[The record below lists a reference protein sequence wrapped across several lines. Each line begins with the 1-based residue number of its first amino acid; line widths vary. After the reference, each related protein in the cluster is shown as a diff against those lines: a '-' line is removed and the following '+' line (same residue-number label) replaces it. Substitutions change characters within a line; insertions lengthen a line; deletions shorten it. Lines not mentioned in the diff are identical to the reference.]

1 MGVGAPREAF
11 RLTTKTKKQKY
22 TIMKLH
28 LPKMLTAA
36 LLAAFTVLAAN
47 TTAQAETAPGYSGLI
62 ITWNNTNSQNA
73 GDLAGGQYRITTY
86 DATSGTFTVT
96 NDERTGWGGG
106 NGAGAVL
113 VCKDTTDDRNTLR
126 FAASEYGQTVKTPVF
141 TFNPLVLAGIIVDEG
156 ATGFSISSKN
166 GGDRNIFLGNRND
179 TVAYSTINE
188 NFSIT
193 KNSGTTTS
201 KVYMRG
207 TQVIDVAAEKTYTIT
222 SRDGID
228 ISGALTVQGGGTLA
242 LDGAVTLAKTIT
254 NNGTI
259 TFRGVALTDSLAGFD
274 ASGSYVDYSGAPS
287 ANGNGYAGSLD
298 YTIIKGN
305 TDALT
310 QVTWKGE
317 TKTLNKGVMH
327 VESDVDYTTYHL
339 NTDGT
344 SLDLATERTNND
356 RLNAVTLATG
366 TKLVANDNF
375 NGTVSGAGTATVEIA
390 AGKALTGAVT
400 GVALTG
406 AGTYELASGTGA
418 VGTGVTFASGW
429 TGTVKLSNITTTELD
444 LNNFGITGSVVEI
457 DNWSRYLKNSN
468 GYVYNPKLRLS
479 GGGMTVSDGYSNY
492 SYVFAGGVEG
502 TGDFKI
508 GITTSANNQ
517 TYVFTGD
524 VSDWTG
530 AYESLKNKNTTIQFS
545 GLALEMGAAIKQ
557 TDGTINIVVGDGERD
572 FSTTFDKTVTAST
585 LTINE
590 KASAKM
596 TDETSIG
603 TLSGAGFLTVDA
615 DSHTVALGGGAI
627 GDAIDLLNGTLR
639 LSGAYTLDALDVQDY
654 TENYV
659 GPESFTATGSGF
671 RETSGTVQ
679 LVNFGSGTL
688 SIADDA
694 TFTYEGASVA
704 VDDQTGK
711 GTLGG
716 VDLTTLWVNGVG
728 TVSYNAAQEYAEQQV
743 PETVVE
749 TVRLNVDGATVDM
762 DRAEASVA
770 LVLSEEA
777 TSATVNATQ
786 VTTISS
792 ISGWA
797 DTLTVSGT
805 EAVTMPAGTMTLTG
819 TQQLVVEGTVNTNK
833 IQLDS
838 DDAVLTVAEGATL
851 NVTGNNNLTPNKGTV
866 NISGTVNVGH
876 ELDLSNGSKATGTVN
891 IASTGKLS
899 VWGMWM
905 HNGVSINLEED
916 GEFAIGHN
924 ETKDLSIIGKDGG
937 SITFTPATGDATYG
951 TNNANFKIA
960 NATVTTTGA
969 NVTLG
974 NTLENVDVV
983 IADGSSALLN
993 TTADSVTVNEGG
1005 TLLVNK
1011 EMDLGGTLIS
1021 NGNITVGTAGV
1032 VTISGDST
1040 FVNVI
1045 TNSGTVHLNG
1055 ITLDTEYFQQQ
1066 GGDTD
1071 AHFNLNDELTT
1082 DDNYFVGTS
1091 EAFVQVVSGG
1101 TSDTTGITW
1110 DGETYNTLTNGKIVT
1125 GEAVVDHTTFHVGGE
1140 ISTSTINGSEHVSDI
1155 ANINVGDGATLTVD
1169 EVVEQAAIH
1178 AGDGAT
1184 VAGEHAQ
1191 DTVQILMGETV
1202 TYADG
1207 LKAADND
1214 SAEFSGNVQVTNAAD
1229 ESTFSVTN
1237 QNMEVKADALT
1248 FGDGAED
1255 ALHVR
1260 CGVDVDTITN
1270 QSGQELLINKLVA
1283 SELSSV
1289 SALSGGIQMMLTT
1302 QQGVMTVNNL
1312 VVGADQHVLAV
1323 DSTNTEVTVT
1333 VTETLTAGENAT
1345 LLANLEM
1352 ADNSALLAGG
1362 VEKALSIGS
1371 VLTMNTGIQLDEATL
1386 KALDAMAV
1394 GDTFVLIGAVD
1405 GKPME
1410 YTGES
1415 GDDAWYASVF
1425 SRTAY
1430 DSGYELNGD
1439 FNIMFDET
1447 DGFGLKKFS
1456 NTPEP
1461 TTGTLSLLA
1470 LAALAARRR
1479 RK

>member
-1 MGVGAPREAF
+1 
-11 RLTTKTKKQKY
+11 
-22 TIMKLH
+22 MKLH
-28 LPKMLTAA
+28 LPKMLAVA
-36 LLAAFTVLAAN
+36 LLSAYAAITANADVPYTGSVYTWDN
-47 TTAQAETAPGYSGLI
+47 TTSGSDPAFGNYAL
-62 ITWNNTNSQNA
+62 
-73 GDLAGGQYRITTY
+73 TTY
-86 DATSGTFTVT
+86 DEQGNPTVT
-96 NDERTGWGGG
+96 STVISGRSGNWGNVQAIFASDAIQTG
-106 NGAGAVL
+106 
-113 VCKDTTDDRNTLR
+113 NTLR
-126 FAASEYGQTVKTPVF
+126 FDSEHGQSVKTLSYTF
-141 TFNPLVLAGIIVDEG
+141 TPFTVGGIIVEEG
-156 ATGFSISSKN
+156 ATGFSIQS
-166 GGDRNIFLGNRND
+166 GGANNRAFFLGNKNGSASYNEIHEDFAINKTTGGLNLTLRGAETFYVAEGKTFTLKSNNPIAMSGSMNVTGEG
-179 TVAYSTINE
+179 TVDIAQGNVTMANG
-188 NFSIT
+188 FS
-193 KNSGTTTS
+193 
-201 KVYMRG
+201 
-207 TQVIDVAAEKTYTIT
+207 
-222 SRDGID
+222 
-228 ISGALTVQGGGTLA
+228 LTVQEGATLKFA
-242 LDGAVTLAKTIT
+242 GAVSGLSTTIN
-254 NNGTI
+254 NNGAI
-259 TFRGVALTDSLAGFD
+259 TFNGVALSDSLAGFEV
-274 ASGSYVDYSGAPS
+274 SGSYVDYSGAPS
-287 ANGNGYAGSLD
+287 ANGNGYAGALD

-317 TKTLNKGVMH
+317 TKTLDEGVMH
-327 VESDVDYTTYHL
+327 VEADVDYTTYHL

-356 RLNAVTLATG
+356 RLSAVTLATG
-366 TKLVANDNF
+366 TKLIANDSF
-375 NGTVSGAGTATVEIA
+375 DGTVSGAGTATVELA

-406 AGTYELASGTGA
+406 SGTYELASGTGA

-524 VSDWTG
+524 VSQWTG

-557 TDGTINIVVGDGERD
+557 TDGTINIVVGDGESD

-627 GDAIDLLNGTLR
+627 GDAIDLLNGTLS

-749 TVRLNVDGATVDM
+749 TVHLNVDGATVDM
-762 DRAEASVA
+762 DRAGASVA
-770 LVLSEEA
+770 LVLSETA
-777 TSATVNATQ
+777 VNATVNATQ
-786 VTTISS
+786 ATTISG

-876 ELDLSNGSKATGTVN
+876 ELDLSNGQNASGQVN

-899 VWGMWM
+899 AWGMWM
-905 HNGVSINLEED
+905 HNGVSVNLEEG
-916 GEFAIGHN
+916 GEFAIGRN
-924 ETKDLSIIGKDGG
+924 EVKDLSIIGKDGG

-951 TNNANFKIA
+951 TNNANFTIT

-993 TTADSVTVNEGG
+993 TTASSVTVNEGG
-1005 TLLVNK
+1005 TLLINK
-1011 EMDLGGTLIS
+1011 EMDLGGTLTS
-1021 NGNITVGTAGV
+1021 NGNITVATAGV

-1110 DGETYNTLTNGKIVT
+1110 DGDTYDTLTNGKIVT
-1125 GEAVVDHTTFHVGGE
+1125 GEADVDHTTFYVGGE
-1140 ISTSTINGSEHVSDI
+1140 ISTSAINASEHVAAI
-1155 ANINVGDGATLTVD
+1155 ENINVGDGATLTVD
-1169 EVVEQAAIH
+1169 AVSEAAIH
-1178 AGDGAT
+1178 AQDGAT
-1184 VAGEHAQ
+1184 VAGDKAQ
-1191 DTVQILMGETV
+1191 QSVEIAADATV
-1202 TYADG
+1202 TYAYGISSTEGVYVFGLDG
-1207 LKAADND
+1207 
-1214 SAEFSGNVQVTNAAD
+1214 V
-1229 ESTFSVTN
+1229 SVTN
-1237 QNMEVKADALT
+1237 KGGSDAIYGGLGNATMAVEADALSSSVNEQFVVNNQLSVST
-1248 FGDGAED
+1248 VTHQGEGELTLANVNGD
-1255 ALHVR
+1255 ALSV
-1260 CGVDVDTITN
+1260 VETDTADLILQGITATT
-1270 QSGQELLINKLVA
+1270 L
-1283 SELSSV
+1283 SELTI
-1289 SALSGGIQMMLTT
+1289 GGGATVGVYTDTT
-1302 QQGVMTVNNL
+1302 K
-1312 VVGADQHVLAV
+1312 A
-1323 DSTNTEVTVT
+1323 TEGTVT
-1333 VTETLTAGENAT
+1333 IDAAGVLTAGDST
-1345 LLANLEM
+1345 LRANLEM
-1352 ADNSALLAGG
+1352 ADDSVLLVGG
-1362 VEKALSIGS
+1362 VQKALHVGS
-1371 VLTMNTGIQLDEATL
+1371 LLTMGSNISLDTSTL
-1386 KALDAMAV
+1386 QALDGLA
-1394 GDTFVLIGAVD
+1394 DNTCFWLIDAAEDSELLYG
-1405 GKPME
+1405 GS
-1410 YTGES
+1410 TGE
-1415 GDDAWYASVF
+1415 DAWFDEVF

-1430 DSGYELNGD
+1430 DGDYELKGD
-1439 FNIMFDET
+1439 FNIVFD
-1447 DGFGLKKFS
+1447 DVNGFGLQKFS
-1456 NTPEP
+1456 SVPEP

-1470 LAALAARRR
+1470 LMALAARRR
-1479 RK
+1479 KH

>member
-1 MGVGAPREAF
+1 
-11 RLTTKTKKQKY
+11 
-22 TIMKLH
+22 MKLH
-28 LPKMLTAA
+28 LPKMLAVA
-36 LLAAFTVLAAN
+36 LLSACAAISANADVPYTGTVYTWDN
-47 TTAQAETAPGYSGLI
+47 TTSGSDPAFG
-62 ITWNNTNSQNA
+62 NYA
-73 GDLAGGQYRITTY
+73 KTTY
-86 DATSGTFTVT
+86 DEMGTPTVT
-96 NDERTGWGGG
+96 DEVISGKAGNWGNVQAIFASDAIQTG
-106 NGAGAVL
+106 
-113 VCKDTTDDRNTLR
+113 NTLR
-126 FAASEYGQTVKTPVF
+126 FDSTHGQNVKSLNYTFTPFTVG
-141 TFNPLVLAGIIVDEG
+141 GIIVEKG
-156 ATGFSISSKN
+156 ATGFTINS
-166 GGDRNIFLGNRND
+166 GGNNNRAFFLGNKNGSASYNEIHEDFAINKTTGGLNLTLRGAETFYVDEGKTFTLKSNNPIAMSGSLNVTGKG
-179 TVAYSTINE
+179 TVDFAQGNVTMGNG
-188 NFSIT
+188 FS
-193 KNSGTTTS
+193 
-201 KVYMRG
+201 
-207 TQVIDVAAEKTYTIT
+207 
-222 SRDGID
+222 
-228 ISGALTVQGGGTLA
+228 LTVQEGATLKFA
-242 LDGAVTLAKTIT
+242 GAVSGLSTTIN
-254 NNGTI
+254 NNGAI
-259 TFRGVALTDSLAGFD
+259 TFNGVALSDSLAGFEV
-274 ASGSYVDYSGAPS
+274 SGSYVDYNGAPS
-287 ANGNGYAGSLD
+287 ANGNGYAGALD

-317 TKTLNKGVMH
+317 AKTLNEGVMH

-344 SLDLATERTNND
+344 SLDLAAERTNND
-356 RLNAVTLATG
+356 RLNAVTMATG
-366 TKLVANDNF
+366 TKLVANDSF
-375 NGTVSGAGTATVEIA
+375 NGTVSGTGTATVEIA
-390 AGKALTGAVT
+390 AGKALTGALT

-457 DNWSRYLKNSN
+457 DNWSRYLKNFN

-479 GGGMTVSDGYSNY
+479 GGGMTVADGYSNY

-524 VSDWTG
+524 VSQWTG

-639 LSGAYTLDALDVQDY
+639 LSGAYTLDALDVQGY

-786 VTTISS
+786 ATTISS
-792 ISGWA
+792 ITGWV
-797 DTLTVSGT
+797 DTLKVSGT

-838 DDAVLTVAEGATL
+838 DDAVLTVAAGATL

-876 ELDLSNGSKATGTVN
+876 ELDLSNGSKATGEVN
-891 IASTGKLS
+891 IATGGKLS

-905 HNGVSINLEED
+905 HNGVSVNLEED
-916 GEFAIGHN
+916 GEFAIGRN
-924 ETKDLSIIGKDGG
+924 EVKDLSIIGKDGG

-974 NTLENVDVV
+974 NTLENVDLV
-983 IADGSSALLN
+983 IADGSSTLLN

-1005 TLLVNK
+1005 TLLINK
-1011 EMDLGGTLIS
+1011 EMDLGGTLTS
-1021 NGNITVGTAGV
+1021 NGNITVATSGV

-1110 DGETYNTLTNGKIVT
+1110 DGDTYNTLTNGKIVLAE
-1125 GEAVVDHTTFHVGGE
+1125 GNVNHETFYVGGE
-1140 ISTSTINGSEHVSDI
+1140 ISTSTINGSEHAAAI
-1155 ANINVGDGATLTVD
+1155 ENINVGDGATLTVD
-1169 EVVEQAAIH
+1169 AVSEAAIH
-1178 AGDGAT
+1178 AQDGAT
-1184 VAGEHAQ
+1184 VAGDKAQ
-1191 DTVQILMGETV
+1191 ESVEIAADATV
-1202 TYADG
+1202 TYAYGISSTEGVYVFGLDG
-1207 LKAADND
+1207 
-1214 SAEFSGNVQVTNAAD
+1214 V
-1229 ESTFSVTN
+1229 SVTN
-1237 QNMEVKADALT
+1237 NSGSDA
-1248 FGDGAED
+1248 
-1255 ALHVR
+1255 
-1260 CGVDVDTITN
+1260 
-1270 QSGQELLINKLVA
+1270 KY
-1283 SELSSV
+1283 
-1289 SALSGGIQMMLTT
+1289 GG
-1302 QQGVMTVNNL
+1302 
-1312 VVGADQHVLAV
+1312 
-1323 DSTNTEVTVT
+1323 
-1333 VTETLTAGENAT
+1333 
-1345 LLANLEM
+1345 LAN
-1352 ADNSALLAGG
+1352 
-1362 VEKALSIGS
+1362 
-1371 VLTMNTGIQLDEATL
+1371 
-1386 KALDAMAV
+1386 DAMAV
-1394 GDTFVLIGAVD
+1394 EADALSSSVNDEYVVNNQLSVSMVTHQGEGELTLAHVNGDALSVVETDTADLILQGITATTLSELTIGGGATVGVYTD
-1405 GKPME
+1405 ATKATEGTVTIDAEGILTAGDSTLRANLVME
-1410 YTGES
+1410 DDSTLLTGGVQKALHVGSTLTMGSNISLDKATLQALDSLAVGNYFWLIDAAAGSELSYTGSYGE
-1415 GDDAWYASVF
+1415 DAWFDSVF
-1425 SRTAY
+1425 SRFAS
-1430 DSGYELNGD
+1430 DGDYELEGD
-1439 FNIMFDET
+1439 FNIVFD
-1447 DGFGLKKFS
+1447 DVNGFGLQKFS
-1456 NTPEP
+1456 SVPEP
-1461 TTGTLSLLA
+1461 TSGTLSLLA